1 MSGAFLFIFTLFW
14 SGMVLT
20 FDGFMA
26 HGIYKQY
33 ESQHYPS
40 VTGTITHSEVQ
51 SHRTS
56 KGGTSYDAVINYRY
70 EIGGQ
75 TFEGNKLR
83 FGIKVSSS
91 ANAYAAVSAH
101 PPGSTAQVFYN
112 PANPQESLLSPGV
125 NGSDF
130 MFALFLTPF
139 NMVMFGFWIGIGG
152 WLRERF
158 FRPIAGGV
166 KIINDGMT
174 TRIRLPQ
181 FAAIGWGLVAT
192 GGLGFI
198 SIFVVGFSTNMEP
211 SIPVILSVIGAVYG
225 AGMIIYL
232 WQRQKINSG
241 IDDLI
246 VNESSRSLELP
257 LTFGRKQRVTVN
269 VAEIKS
275 LSVEKII
282 HRSNKGGV
290 SYTYAPTLS
299 PRGKEAAIQKLA
311 DWSDKLKADEFTEWL
326 RKQLDPNISA
336 TLEVEPTPSPDEFGK
351 TEAGKAA
358 IEEFSRTG
366 KSKVKISDGPNGREF
381 YFPAA
386 RNLGTAV
393 FTTLFMLVFNGA
405 AVLMYRAHAPILFPI
420 VFGLI
425 GVLLILGTFNLW
437 FKSSRI
443 TINSTNVQWTKRW
456 LIFSRTRVFSAGD
469 YARFATKT
477 GMQSGSTIFTDIKL
491 VRVGADAEFAEKI
504 KKFEGEQQVNQLVA
518 ERFRQ
523 AAGPSGI
530 TIANSIASAAEA
542 EWLVK
547 EMNKALGRTV

>member
-1 MSGAFLFIFTLFW
+1 M
-14 SGMVLT
+14 
-20 FDGFMA
+20 FDGVMA
-26 HGIYKQY
+26 HGIYKQL

-40 VTGTITHSEVQ
+40 VTGIITHSEVT
-51 SHRTS
+51 SHQGS
-56 KGGTSYDAVINYRY
+56 KGGTSYTADITYHY

-75 TFEGNKLR
+75 KFDGNKLR
-83 FGIKVSSS
+83 FGMTTSSS
-91 ANAYAAVSAH
+91 RYAYASVNAH
-101 PPGSTAQVFYN
+101 PLGSTAQVYYN
-112 PANPQESLLSPGV
+112 PTNPQESLLSPGV

-130 MFALFLTPF
+130 MLCLFLTPF
-139 NMVMFGFWIGIGG
+139 NMVMLGLWIAIAR

-158 FRPIAGGV
+158 FRPVAGGV
-166 KIINDGMT
+166 KIIADGMT

-181 FAAIGWGLVAT
+181 TPAVTWGLGTT
-192 GGLGFI
+192 GGLGFA
-198 SIFVVGFSTNMEP
+198 SIFIVGISTDMEP
-211 SIPVILSVIGAVYG
+211 SILLILPVITTVYVSGLAV
-225 AGMIIYL
+225 YL

-246 VNESSRSLELP
+246 LNESSRTIELP

-299 PRGKEAAIQKLA
+299 LHSREAAIQKLA
-311 DWSDKLKADEFTEWL
+311 DWSDRLKADEFTEWL

-336 TLEVEPTPSPDEFGK
+336 TLEVEPTPGPDEYGK

-386 RNLGTAV
+386 RNLGTAF

-405 AVLMYRAHAPILFPI
+405 AVFMYRAHAPILFSI

-437 FKSSRI
+437 FQSSRI
-443 TINSTNVQWTKRW
+443 TINSTNVQLTKH
-456 LIFSRTRVFSAGD
+456 LLVFSRSRQFLTDDV
-469 YARFATKT
+469 ARFATKT
-477 GMQSGSTIFTDIKL
+477 GMQSGSQVFTDIKL
-491 VRVGADAEFAEKI
+491 IPRGSDEKFAASTKNFNQTFQDTFQEASLPEAEK
-504 KKFEGEQQVNQLVA
+504 VMS
-518 ERFRQ
+518 RFRQ
-523 AAGPSGI
+523 AAGPSSVTVAG
-530 TIANSIASAAEA
+530 SIASSAEA
-542 EWLVK
+542 NWLVA
-547 EMNKALGRTV
+547 EMNKALGRKP